1 MKNTKMAE
9 KSLQPDN
16 REKAAAAKKADANP
30 NKYPSPLHEIGQ
42 MHEDIATRLAWAEE
56 ALATRGEGE
65 VNALD
70 GGTDWRTSRGRPLH
84 AALSLPG
91 NVDQWTGERRARF
104 ESLDLLRFLL
114 DRGADPRLRDARG
127 LDTPAD
133 LARWEL
139 RTRADD
145 DPSRGFYEQAIQML
159 EEAAKKIEGEC
170 LILYLLT
177 PSISSYLQYGEANVA
192 LVCKDKERSS
202 QGVTE
207 KLKGALG
214 LGGDERDVDCL
225 FCREGKRHNYHYMCY
240 AGTQEECRTLE
251 AVDRIVKP
259 QF

>member
-1 MKNTKMAE
+1 MSEKNPQPLVKEKVAETK
-9 KSLQPDN
+9 KV
-16 REKAAAAKKADANP
+16 DANP

-91 NVDQWTGERRARF
+91 NVDAWTGERRARF

-170 LILYLLT
+170 LILFLST
-177 PSISSYLQYGEANVA
+177 SSSPHYLQYEGVNVVLA
-192 LVCKDKERSS
+192 HEEKERAS
-202 QGVTE
+202 QGVAE

-214 LGGDERDVDCL
+214 LGGDRREVDCL
-225 FCREGKRHNYHYMCY
+225 FCREGRRHNYHYMCY
-240 AGTQEECRTLE
+240 AGTEEECRTLE
-251 AVDRIVKP
+251 PVDRIVKP